1 MRYERQNICDRNK
14 KKDSQFVFFSFAGF
28 FVQLVVLEH
37 VIYCKQAS
45 QQNSHSSNATKT
57 DGNQAKRKVMLKT
70 MHIHQVV
77 SYNRTVFSVWIVW
90 LQMILFLFP
99 LICVFFF
106 AFFSVSHTY
115 SCSSIFFLSTMYS
128 KTAKKACVKSFIRY
142 QIVELPVYTH
152 EYEYEYLYYC

>member
-77 SYNRTVFSVWIVW
+77 SYNRTVFSV
-90 LQMILFLFP
+90 
-99 LICVFFF
+99 
-106 AFFSVSHTY
+106 
-115 SCSSIFFLSTMYS
+115 
-128 KTAKKACVKSFIRY
+128 
-142 QIVELPVYTH
+142 
-152 EYEYEYLYYC
+152 